1 MRNIV
6 STVILTALAS
16 ISLVQANDVRPL
28 YTNEKTVSY
37 TSTSSAAVNG
47 QEAKAISA
55 DVVVFY
61 QPTYFAKYGAYEA
74 HKRIAAWVAVVN
86 ESYQAHGFNFRLSI
100 SDVIPAQS
108 IPDDVPYDDVYDS
121 DGNIVVDGA
130 DYLFSIAAL
139 NAGNPEY
146 SAYQEKWKG
155 DLVVYV
161 REQRPE
167 DTVLGRA
174 ALGGEYSSVVDNNI
188 DPEQYTV
195 LAHEIGH
202 NLGMNH
208 EEAKAILGPE
218 YARATMCAGYYTIMY
233 SSSTESRVLH
243 QYSSPS
249 LSKDGEVCGDEA
261 VANNARILE
270 ENFEA
275 KSLLGEGVSSL
286 GVVSFVSSTYTG
298 DEENGV
304 NITVQRDGDLSQS
317 ASVKLFAENGT
328 AQWGVDYTDAFI
340 VAEFEEGSATAEV
353 NFPIVN
359 DGDSEG
365 VETLSLSMRFPYKLD
380 VGDNSTAT
388 LSVAN
393 GAQTGVA
400 GVFSI
405 SGPSEINEGSQ
416 VEYLI
421 TRVGGTGEA
430 LLNVKS
436 FSGTAFSGADFVV
449 LNEQL
454 VFAVNEVEKV
464 ISLHAI
470 DNLISEPIESLT
482 LEIDS
487 PNTSAEYDVQS
498 IDVSIID
505 NDASIVSREGQFS
518 LSAASADVLE
528 SIGSVNLTITRNDG
542 FDGQVVL
549 RAFAVSGTAVAG
561 TDFVAFDENIFFKD
575 GEVKK
580 SFSIKIMDDSI
591 AKSGPNAFEVKIEG
605 DGIKVTNNVVKI
617 TIIDNDKSSTNSND
631 TPKKDTSGGGTNL
644 VALLLL
650 GIMLVFRS
658 KSQGAIRLNKIPN

>member
-174 ALGGEYSSVVDNNI
+174 GLGGEYSSVVDNNI
-188 DPEQYTV
+188 DPEQYIV

-202 NLGMNH
+202 NLGMGH

-233 SSSTESRVLH
+233 SSSTASRVLH

-275 KSLLGEGVSSL
+275 KSLLREGVSSL

-365 VETLSLSMRFPYKLD
+365 VEILSLSMRFPYKLD

-436 FSGTAFSGADFVV
+436 FSGTAFSGSDFVV

-487 PNTSAEYDVQS
+487 PNTSAEYDVES
-498 IDVSIID
+498 IEVNIID
-505 NDASIVSREGQFS
+505 NDTSVEPNIGKFTLSVTASTVS
-518 LSAASADVLE
+518 E
-528 SIGSVNLTITRNDG
+528 SVGSVTFKISRNEG
-542 FDGQVVL
+542 FDGQAVL
-549 RAFAVSGTAVAG
+549 RAYATSGTAISG
-561 TDFVAFDENIFFKD
+561 TDFVAFDENITFND
-575 GEVKK
+575 REVEK
-580 SFSIKIMDDSI
+580 SFTIQILDDSI
-591 AKSGPNAFEVKIEG
+591 DESGSNSFDVKLEG
-605 DGIKVTNNVVKI
+605 DGLDISNGNVTI
-617 TIIDNDKSSTNSND
+617 TITDNDNSTTGGENESSS
-631 TPKKDTSGGGTNL
+631 SGGGSTGFGF
-644 VALLLL
+644 VLLL
-650 GIMLVFRS
+650 GLMTIFRNS
-658 KSQGAIRLNKIPN
+658 GLYANKKSI

>member
-1 MRNIV
+1 M
-6 STVILTALAS
+6 
-16 ISLVQANDVRPL
+16 
-28 YTNEKTVSY
+28 
-37 TSTSSAAVNG
+37 
-47 QEAKAISA
+47 
-55 DVVVFY
+55 
-61 QPTYFAKYGAYEA
+61 
-74 HKRIAAWVAVVN
+74 VN